1 MAGWFS
7 MVKWKSGH
15 ARFEVL
21 TTVWLKIPV
30 FLHVGQ
36 VIPDISKD
44 HSAFTGWSSLPELP
58 DFEHEGTMATHI
70 PEHWNRQLFCV

>member
-44 HSAFTGWSSLPELP
+44 HSAFTG
-58 DFEHEGTMATHI
+58 
-70 PEHWNRQLFCV
+70 